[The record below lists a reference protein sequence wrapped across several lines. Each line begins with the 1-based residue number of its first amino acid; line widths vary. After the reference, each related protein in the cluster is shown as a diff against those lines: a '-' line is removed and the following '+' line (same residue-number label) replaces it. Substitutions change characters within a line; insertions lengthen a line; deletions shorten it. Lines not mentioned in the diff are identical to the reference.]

1 MQDLLYF
8 SQQLINGLTI
18 GSTYALIAI
27 GYTMVYGIIGLATL
41 GIAWLPLVLIVALIC
56 AMIVSSS
63 MGWAVERVAYRPVRG
78 RHRLIPLIS
87 AIGMS
92 IFLQNY
98 VHLAQ
103 GSRNVG
109 FPALIDGSFRFG
121 TGEGFQL
128 SISYMQITIF
138 ITTLVCMTILSLFI
152 SRSRIGRACRA
163 VSQDLGMANL
173 LGIDTN

>member
-1 MQDLLYF
+1 M
-8 SQQLINGLTI
+8 I
-18 GSTYALIAI
+18 GAYTALIAI
-27 GYTMVYGIIGLATL
+27 TGLTTL
-41 GIAWLPLVLIVALIC
+41 GITWLPLVLVVALVC
-56 AMIVSSS
+56 AILVSSS

-103 GSRNVG
+103 GSRNIG
-109 FPALIDGSFRFG
+109 FPALIEGGFNFGSDGH
-121 TGEGFQL
+121 FQMSL
-128 SISYMQITIF
+128 SYMQITIF
-138 ITTLVCMTILSLFI
+138 VTTLICMTAPSLFT
-152 SRSRIGRACRA
+152 SRSRTGRACRA

-173 LGIDTN
+173 CLLYT